1 MNSYMGPD
9 EMDSPTCIRKGNC
22 QPIGGQSVWASEAPV
37 KSERP
42 IVLVA
47 TQMDDASLFYED
59 ASGRTAIT
67 ASVLLAVA
75 QAIRALPVSR
85 SNQLLVAFFQGESWG
100 RGGSR
105 QWVGDITSFTCE
117 QEVARAD
124 SPFNDRICTS
134 PLRVWSCR
142 GFDPSSLSASETF
155 PSTASSRCSFLIS
168 CFPRRSST
176 SITRPMRRRSILRHL
191 FFPRRP
197 WVCLR
202 VLRRPSTRR
211 ASATCT

>member
-1 MNSYMGPD
+1 M
-9 EMDSPTCIRKGNC
+9 
-22 QPIGGQSVWASEAPV
+22 WASETPI

-59 ASGRTAIT
+59 ANGRTAIT

-105 QWVGDITSFTCE
+105 QWVGDIASFTCE
-117 QEVARAD
+117 QEVARED

-134 PLRVWSCR
+134 PLKV
-142 GFDPSSLSASETF
+142 LS
-155 PSTASSRCSFLIS
+155 
-168 CFPRRSST
+168 
-176 SITRPMRRRSILRHL
+176 
-191 FFPRRP
+191 
-197 WVCLR
+197 
-202 VLRRPSTRR
+202 
-211 ASATCT
+211 

>member
-1 MNSYMGPD
+1 MFEKATNNVNGNNRNPFLIDMNSYMGPD
-9 EMDSPTCIRKGNC
+9 EMDSPTCIRRGNC
-22 QPIGGQSVWASEAPV
+22 QPIGGQSVWASETPI

-59 ASGRTAIT
+59 ANGRTAIT

-105 QWVGDITSFTCE
+105 QWVGDIASFTCE
-117 QEVARAD
+117 QEVARED

-134 PLRVWSCR
+134 PLKV
-142 GFDPSSLSASETF
+142 LS
-155 PSTASSRCSFLIS
+155 
-168 CFPRRSST
+168 
-176 SITRPMRRRSILRHL
+176 
-191 FFPRRP
+191 
-197 WVCLR
+197 
-202 VLRRPSTRR
+202 
-211 ASATCT
+211 

>member
-1 MNSYMGPD
+1 MYYSQLVKTACSILFHAHRD
-9 EMDSPTCIRKGNC
+9 DLDKGGY
-22 QPIGGQSVWASEAPV
+22 PYVFHPFY
-37 KSERP
+37 
-42 IVLVA
+42 LA

-134 PLRVWSCR
+134 PLRV
-142 GFDPSSLSASETF
+142 
-155 PSTASSRCSFLIS
+155 
-168 CFPRRSST
+168 
-176 SITRPMRRRSILRHL
+176 
-191 FFPRRP
+191 
-197 WVCLR
+197 
-202 VLRRPSTRR
+202 
-211 ASATCT
+211 